1 MKAIA
6 ILGAGLISLA
16 GCQNAKKDC
25 CTIDPDSS
33 APISMGL
40 PEMESTLGALTK
52 ALEDERK
59 SAAMYMAVMKVH
71 GERRPFSMI
80 VNAERKHQQAL
91 IAQYNRLGADV
102 PPPTDFSFDIPDTF
116 EGACEMAIQ
125 AELDN
130 AALYDEIESAVRDP
144 QILQTFSRLRAAT
157 ENCHLPAFKRAA
169 GGDAEAGCG
178 GSCGQGQGMGK
189 GKGQGKGGGGCGE
202 GAEGCGGGGCG
213 QA

>member
-16 GCQNAKKDC
+16 GCQNANKDC
-25 CTIDPDSS
+25 CTIDTDSS
-33 APISMGL
+33 APVSMGL
-40 PEMESTLGALTK
+40 PEMESTLGALAK

-59 SAAMYMAVMKVH
+59 SEAMYMAVMKVH

-116 EGACEMAIQ
+116 EGACEMAVQ
-125 AELDN
+125 AEVDN

-169 GGDAEAGCG
+169 GG
-178 GSCGQGQGMGK
+178 
-189 GKGQGKGGGGCGE
+189 
-202 GAEGCGGGGCG
+202 
-213 QA
+213 